1 MFLSKIDWTNPRFS
15 RWNLSRLEPMNE
27 AQRDAFLEFNV
38 SEYLESYVYSIDK
51 ENITCTQLIM
61 THGIFVFQKSD
72 FPAFTESE
80 LREIALTYPCRVE
93 LFHSNVCHGVEKS
106 WPKLLFKKDTYSELL
121 PHQKRTIQREM
132 ERQAVDLYKTYV
144 DENRLKRRR
153 KRQTNRALA
162 AYYDER
168 YLFNLFTRIRRLG
181 DEHIYGTMIMT
192 DSNSSWT
199 TVINTQETPQS
210 TNRRT
215 PIGSE
220 LSFIHSDSD
229 TRTESIIYHERSD
242 VSESG
247 KEELKT
253 PTKKQSKR
261 FGKRRT
267 RNKTILSSA
276 ANGDEFPNQNNM
288 VSTTLNTSP
297 NKLETIATPTNRS
310 MRQLRSR
317 LVEIESVSQSNID
330 DRNVTKKRPRINPMR
345 LRSDA
350 HIANATPKTS
360 RRKTAEK
367 SRRKSAGNINTN
379 IMRLRSGT
387 TISPKSKTHRPF
399 LLPKQE
405 LNSIDMNISTNFVEI
420 SNSAFNTPT
429 VNQRNRN
436 RYSKRM
442 RVDSVRQMSLRDED
456 DVFTPYSYPTP
467 SLSTSDFVLIDSH
480 LVKFRHDF
488 EDNLEFFLNPMF
500 RNT

>member
-1 MFLSKIDWTNPRFS
+1 
-15 RWNLSRLEPMNE
+15 
-27 AQRDAFLEFNV
+27 
-38 SEYLESYVYSIDK
+38 
-51 ENITCTQLIM
+51 M
-61 THGIFVFQKSD
+61 THEIFVFQKSD
-72 FPAFTESE
+72 FPEFTESE
-80 LREIALTYPCRVE
+80 LREIALTFPCRVE

-132 ERQAVDLYKTYV
+132 ERHAVDLYKTYV

-220 LSFIHSDSD
+220 LSFIHSDSE

-242 VSESG
+242 VSGSG

-267 RNKTILSSA
+267 RNILSSVS
-276 ANGDEFPNQNNM
+276 NGDEFPNQNNM

-297 NKLETIATPTNRS
+297 NKSKTIVTPTNRS

-317 LVEIESVSQSNID
+317 LVETESVSQSNID
-330 DRNVTKKRPRINPMR
+330 DRNVTKKRPRINPMI
-345 LRSDA
+345 LCSDA
-350 HIANATPKTS
+350 QFGNATPKTS
-360 RRKTAEK
+360 RRKTAGK
-367 SRRKSAGNINTN
+367 SSQETAGKTNTN
-379 IMRLRSGT
+379 IMRLRSGK
-387 TISPKSKTHRPF
+387 TISPKSRAHRPF

-405 LNSIDMNISTNFVEI
+405 LNSMNISTNHVEI
-420 SNSAFNTPT
+420 SNNAFNTPT
-429 VNQRNRN
+429 VNQRKRNRN
-436 RYSKRM
+436 SM
-442 RVDSVRQMSLRDED
+442 RGDSVQQKALQDED
-456 DVFTPYSYPTP
+456 DVFSSYSYPTP
-467 SLSTSDFVLIDSH
+467 SLSTSDFVLIDSN

>member
-1 MFLSKIDWTNPRFS
+1 
-15 RWNLSRLEPMNE
+15 
-27 AQRDAFLEFNV
+27 
-38 SEYLESYVYSIDK
+38 
-51 ENITCTQLIM
+51 M
-61 THGIFVFQKSD
+61 THEIFVFQKSD
-72 FPAFTESE
+72 FPEFTESE
-80 LREIALTYPCRVE
+80 LREIALTFPCRVE

-132 ERQAVDLYKTYV
+132 ERHAVDLYKTYV

-220 LSFIHSDSD
+220 LSFIHSDSE

-242 VSESG
+242 VSGSG
-247 KEELKT
+247 NEELKT

-267 RNKTILSSA
+267 RNILSSVS
-276 ANGDEFPNQNNM
+276 NGDEFPNQNNM

-297 NKLETIATPTNRS
+297 NKSKTIITPTNRS

-317 LVEIESVSQSNID
+317 LVETESVSQSNID
-330 DRNVTKKRPRINPMR
+330 DRNVTKKRPRINPMI
-345 LRSDA
+345 LCSDA
-350 HIANATPKTS
+350 QIGNATPKTS
-360 RRKTAEK
+360 RRKTAGK
-367 SRRKSAGNINTN
+367 SSQETAGKTNTN
-379 IMRLRSGT
+379 IMRLRSGKI
-387 TISPKSKTHRPF
+387 ISPKSRAHRPF

-405 LNSIDMNISTNFVEI
+405 LNSMHISTNHVEI
-420 SNSAFNTPT
+420 SNNAFNTPT
-429 VNQRNRN
+429 VNQRKRNRN
-436 RYSKRM
+436 SM
-442 RVDSVRQMSLRDED
+442 RVDSVQQKALPDED
-456 DVFTPYSYPTP
+456 DVFSSYSYPTP
-467 SLSTSDFVLIDSH
+467 SLSTSDFVLIDSN

>member
-1 MFLSKIDWTNPRFS
+1 
-15 RWNLSRLEPMNE
+15 
-27 AQRDAFLEFNV
+27 
-38 SEYLESYVYSIDK
+38 
-51 ENITCTQLIM
+51 M

-72 FPAFTESE
+72 FPEFTESE

-106 WPKLLFKKDTYSELL
+106 WPKLLFKKETYSELL

-132 ERQAVDLYKTYV
+132 ERQAVNLYKTYV
-144 DENRLKRRR
+144 DENRLKRRL

-162 AYYDER
+162 AYYEER

-181 DEHIYGTMIMT
+181 DDHIYGTMIMT

-220 LSFIHSDSD
+220 LSFIHSDSE

-247 KEELKT
+247 EEELKT
-253 PTKKQSKR
+253 PTKKKSKR
-261 FGKRRT
+261 FKKRRI
-267 RNKTILSSA
+267 RNKSVLSSA
-276 ANGDEFPNQNNM
+276 SNGDEFPNQNNM

-297 NKLETIATPTNRS
+297 NKSETNATPTNRS
-310 MRQLRSR
+310 IRQLRSR
-317 LVEIESVSQSNID
+317 LVETELVSQSNID
-330 DRNVTKKRPRINPMR
+330 DRNVTKKRPRINLMR
-345 LRSDA
+345 LHPDA
-350 HIANATPKTS
+350 QIANGTPKTS
-360 RRKTAEK
+360 RQKTAGK
-367 SRRKSAGNINTN
+367 TNTN

-387 TISPKSKTHRPF
+387 IISPKSNTNRPF
-399 LLPKQE
+399 LVPKQE
-405 LNSIDMNISTNFVEI
+405 LNSTDINISTNFVEI
-420 SNSAFNTPT
+420 SNSACNTPT

-436 RYSKRM
+436 RNSKRM
-442 RVDSVRQMSLRDED
+442 RLDTVKQTTLRNED
-456 DVFTPYSYPTP
+456 DVISSYSYPTP

-500 RNT
+500 ENT